1 MFCSRL
7 RVVLQLSTEHSSRQQ
22 LTGPATLELESAV
35 QSAAWPHCTEDD
47 IVLFQIYLLFTVML
61 VQDLDGTVA
70 YSKHCTVTQDNK
82 FEFPNRSHEQS
93 EVEICECMIIIII
106 I

>member
-1 MFCSRL
+1 MS
-7 RVVLQLSTEHSSRQQ
+7 
-22 LTGPATLELESAV
+22 
-35 QSAAWPHCTEDD
+35 
-47 IVLFQIYLLFTVML
+47 

-93 EVEICECMIIIII
+93 EVEIYQCLMIIIII
-106 I
+106 TMIIIIIRWRSTSA